1 MRRLAFIIFSSI
13 LFCLSLTS
21 NAQQLDSSLRAL
33 LDEKL
38 SEYFTVLEP
47 ESIQTKK
54 TESDFLIEA
63 ATDSLVRQFVA
74 LRVYDHYLTSPVMG
88 SEAVAIHIYDK
99 WFQPGLVKMESD
111 MDMLTARIFAEFNRQ
126 SQIGELAP
134 ELVMETMAGDT
145 VRLFTRRSA
154 YAEDGDRHSV
164 LFFYDAGCARCKVE
178 SILLRSLLD
187 SENYP
192 IDFYAVYAGDNR
204 QAWEEYVSRRF
215 DVEAPDTKVVHLW
228 DPSLDSDFQRK
239 YGVVQTP
246 RMFLIRP
253 DGVIKGRGLDASAL
267 SQMLSEVFA
276 SPDLEYGSPET
287 EEFFDNLMVA
297 FSTSEGGPTPF
308 DVSCAAD
315 YLASSSLHAGDT
327 TLCRQ
332 MMGDFMYYLAPK
344 TGEGVKEGLDYL
356 IDEYVLGRDDIWKS
370 QDDSLKVIGF
380 AKVMDDLLSK
390 AEPGTVISDIEVPA
404 DLLRKGKRPKSGE
417 FRLSRLKG
425 KSNLIVFYTEGCNVC
440 DAEKAAVR
448 SLVASDKNCQAL
460 FVNMD
465 RIVMDDPALAG
476 RLFDTFDLSVLPFI
490 VETDRKGKIMHRYV
504 TLQ

>member
-228 DPSLDSDFQRK
+228 SGADSEN
-239 YGVVQTP
+239 V
-246 RMFLIRP
+246 P
-253 DGVIKGRGLDASAL
+253 D
-267 SQMLSEVFA
+267 
-276 SPDLEYGSPET
+276 
-287 EEFFDNLMVA
+287 
-297 FSTSEGGPTPF
+297 
-308 DVSCAAD
+308 
-315 YLASSSLHAGDT
+315 
-327 TLCRQ
+327 
-332 MMGDFMYYLAPK
+332 K
-344 TGEGVKEGLDYL
+344 TG
-356 IDEYVLGRDDIWKS
+356 W
-370 QDDSLKVIGF
+370 
-380 AKVMDDLLSK
+380 
-390 AEPGTVISDIEVPA
+390 
-404 DLLRKGKRPKSGE
+404 
-417 FRLSRLKG
+417 
-425 KSNLIVFYTEGCNVC
+425 
-440 DAEKAAVR
+440 
-448 SLVASDKNCQAL
+448 SDKGTRSRRLCP
-460 FVNMD
+460 FSD
-465 RIVMDDPALAG
+465 AG
-476 RLFDTFDLSVLPFI
+476 
-490 VETDRKGKIMHRYV
+490 
-504 TLQ
+504 